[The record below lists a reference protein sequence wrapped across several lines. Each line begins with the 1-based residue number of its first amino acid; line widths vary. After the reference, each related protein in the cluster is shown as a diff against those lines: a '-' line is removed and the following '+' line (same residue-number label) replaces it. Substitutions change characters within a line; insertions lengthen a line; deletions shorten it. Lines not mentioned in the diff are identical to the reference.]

1 MYLRL
6 IELAVTEAICAWVV
20 QLTLIPVVFLVA
32 LDALVAAAALL
43 QGSLRL
49 IKIIVSYVLL
59 ALLLDIVED
68 GGLQSVAAL
77 VHHLHASLV

>member
-1 MYLRL
+1 M

-20 QLTLIPVVFLVA
+20 QLTLIPVVLLVA

-77 VHHLHASLV
+77 VHRLHTSLV

>member
-1 MYLRL
+1 M

-20 QLTLIPVVFLVA
+20 QLTLIPVVLLVA

-59 ALLLDIVED
+59 ALLLDIVENS
-68 GGLQSVAAL
+68 GLQSVAAL

>member
-1 MYLRL
+1 M

-20 QLTLIPVVFLVA
+20 QLTLIPVVLLVA
-32 LDALVAAAALL
+32 LDTLVAAAALL

-68 GGLQSVAAL
+68 SGL
-77 VHHLHASLV
+77 

>member
-1 MYLRL
+1 M

-20 QLTLIPVVFLVA
+20 QLTLIPVVLLVA

-68 GGLQSVAAL
+68 SGL
-77 VHHLHASLV
+77 

>member
-1 MYLRL
+1 M
-6 IELAVTEAICAWVV
+6 IELAITEAICAWVV
-20 QLTLIPVVFLVA
+20 QLTLIPVVLLVA

-68 GGLQSVAAL
+68 SGL
-77 VHHLHASLV
+77 